1 MTGEQIVFFV
11 VATFTVLMGL
21 GMVSVNSV
29 FHAALFMVACFTG
42 IAALFMTLGAGFLGI
57 IQILIY
63 VGAIAVLMIFA
74 IMLTPRVM
82 SQTNQSRFTGQW
94 PLAAALAA
102 GLVVLL
108 TGPILGTPWPVAETG
123 PGTNRE
129 YALEIGQAF
138 MDAGANGYLLPF
150 EIASV
155 LLLVA
160 LVGAIVIAREDRGGG
175 Q

>member
-1 MTGEQIVFFV
+1 MTGEQVVFFI
-11 VATFTVLMGL
+11 VATFTVVMGL
-21 GMVSVNSV
+21 GMVSVHSV

-42 IAALFMTLGAGFLGI
+42 IAALFITLGAGFLGI

-82 SQTNQSRFTGQW
+82 QQTDQSRYTSQW
-94 PLAAALAA
+94 PLAAALAM
-102 GLVVLL
+102 GLVLL
-108 TGPILGTPWPVAETG
+108 LSGPLLGTPWPIAQEG
-123 PGTNRE
+123 PGARE
-129 YALEIGQAF
+129 YAIEVGQAF
-138 MDAGANGYLLPF
+138 MNPGLDGYLLPF
-150 EIASV
+150 EVASV

-175 Q
+175 R

>member
-57 IQILIY
+57 IQILVY

-82 SQTNQSRFTGQW
+82 QQTNQSRYTGQW

-108 TGPILGTPWPVAETG
+108 TGPLLGTPWPVSEEG
-123 PGTNRE
+123 PGLRE
-129 YALEIGQAF
+129 YALEIGLGF
-138 MDAGANGYLLPF
+138 MDPTANGYLLPF
-150 EIASV
+150 WLASV